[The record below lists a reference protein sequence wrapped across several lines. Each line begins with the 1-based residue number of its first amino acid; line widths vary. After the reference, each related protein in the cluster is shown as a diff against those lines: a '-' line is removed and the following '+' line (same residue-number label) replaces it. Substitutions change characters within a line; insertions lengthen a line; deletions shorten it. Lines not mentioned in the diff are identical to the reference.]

1 MARLHDMAPFRPAEP
16 ERSARTVA
24 AFAGSGHG
32 VDTGRV
38 TGSIEEPGP
47 LPEGIRDYLDEL
59 VARTRSVCGERLVSV
74 FAVGSLALG
83 DYRHGRSD
91 VDVTVVVEPALPA
104 SALRDLAG
112 ALSHPGLHCPAP
124 GLELVVYGA
133 DAVSRPSG
141 GAGYLLDLNTGPLLP
156 NRAGFDPSRSPAF
169 WYVIDRSV
177 ARQSGLRLY
186 GRPAREVIAEPEP
199 SEVLA
204 ALLASVREH
213 SDGEGHLADN
223 RVLNGSRSVVFC
235 RTGRWTA
242 KRAAARQVAA
252 DEEEFRPLLEAA
264 VRSFE
269 RPRSS
274 PDPLPGAAV
283 RDFLMWVRERVEQA
297 VEEGAA
303 AADGPGTAGG

>member
-1 MARLHDMAPFRPAEP
+1 
-16 ERSARTVA
+16 
-24 AFAGSGHG
+24 
-32 VDTGRV
+32 V
-38 TGSIEEPGP
+38 TGSSEERRP
-47 LPEGIRDYLDEL
+47 LPGELRGYLDEL
-59 VARTRSVCGERLVSV
+59 VAHTRGVCGERLVSV
-74 FAVGSLALG
+74 LAVGSLALG

-91 VDVTVVVEPALPA
+91 VDVTVVVEPTLPH
-104 SALRDLAG
+104 SALRDLAD
-112 ALSHPGLHCPAP
+112 ALSHPGLPCPAP

-156 NRAGFDPSRSPAF
+156 NRAGFDPSQSPAF

-186 GRPAREVIAEPEP
+186 GRPAREAVAAPAR

-213 SDGEGHLADN
+213 TDGEGHLADN
-223 RVLNGSRSVVFC
+223 RVLNGCRSVVFC

-242 KRAAARQVAA
+242 KRAAARRIAA
-252 DEEEFRPLLEAA
+252 AEEEFRPLIEAA

-283 RDFLMWVRERVEQA
+283 RDFLSWVRERVEEAVGQAVDEGVEQA
-297 VEEGAA
+297 VEESATATDGAG
-303 AADGPGTAGG
+303 AADGPGTADG